1 MTSRPMTEVL
11 REASLEDAQSSW
23 MDPAPRWAE
32 RSRLLSEAADEIER
46 LSAAV
51 RGMREALRGF
61 VEIFADGEEHG
72 GEAHDDECDICLAIQ
87 KALAALSLIEGEDE
101 QARSPSALSAPIS
114 TDTKGTTK

>member
-1 MTSRPMTEVL
+1 MTARPMTEVL

-51 RGMREALRGF
+51 RGMKEALEAIWQYGSDTLSGR
-61 VEIFADGEEHG
+61 ADGG
-72 GEAHDDECDICLAIQ
+72 PDDRKWQRDAVLEMTNRASAAIE
-87 KALAALSLIEGEDE
+87 KA
-101 QARSPSALSAPIS
+101 
-114 TDTKGTTK
+114 TKP